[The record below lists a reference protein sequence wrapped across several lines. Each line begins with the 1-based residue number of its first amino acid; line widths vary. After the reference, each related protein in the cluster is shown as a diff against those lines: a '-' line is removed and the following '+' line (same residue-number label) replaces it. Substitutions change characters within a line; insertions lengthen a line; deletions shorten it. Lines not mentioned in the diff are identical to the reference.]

1 MVNSSAQSSTTQ
13 QQARRIPLTSQ
24 ERKVSTNLA
33 LLFAVRM
40 LGLFLLTPVFAEAA
54 KQLSGGDNLQMVGMA
69 IGAYGLTQAIMQI
82 PFGMLSDKFGRR
94 PIIIIGMLLF
104 IIGGVICA
112 LANSVT
118 GVAIG
123 RAIQGFGAVSAAI
136 TAWIADST
144 RPEVRARAMAMV
156 GGSIGLSF
164 AASLVLSPL
173 LVEYVGLSGLFWVIS
188 LLGFVCLLL
197 ATFFVP
203 VVPMH
208 DQAMAD
214 VPITQVLKNDSLL
227 RLNGGVFCLHFTLMS
242 LFVVLPSLF
251 VQLGGLTLG
260 ALWKVYLPVIV
271 VALVL
276 MVPAVFYIETRQHHK
291 SGFVISLGVLVV
303 LMLAW
308 LGLSQSYW
316 GSITALLVF
325 FVLFNVLEAL
335 IPSMVSRVT
344 PPQHKGLALGLYNM
358 FQAFGVATGGAVGG
372 ILARHASVHLVF
384 LMAALLLLLCSIAA
398 YRMKAIAYVA

>member
-1 MVNSSAQSSTTQ
+1 MVNSATHSSTQTTSKS
-13 QQARRIPLTSQ
+13 RRTPLTPQ
-24 ERKVSTNLA
+24 ERKVSANLA

-40 LGLFLLTPVFAEAA
+40 LGLFLLSPVFAEAA
-54 KQLSGGDNLQMVGMA
+54 KQLSGGNDGRLVGFA

-112 LANSVT
+112 LTDSVV
-118 GVAIG
+118 GIIIG

-144 RPEVRARAMAMV
+144 RPEVRSRAMSMV

-164 AASLVLSPL
+164 ALALVLSPL
-173 LVEYVGLSGLFWVIS
+173 LVEYVGLGGLFWVIS

-208 DQAMAD
+208 DQAIAD
-214 VPITQVLKNDSLL
+214 VPFLTVLKNGSLL
-227 RLNGGVFCLHFTLMS
+227 RLNTGVFCLHFALMA
-242 LFVVLPSLF
+242 LFNVLPILY

-260 ALWKVYLPVIV
+260 ELWKVYLPVIV
-271 VALVL
+271 IALVL
-276 MVPAVFYIETRQHHK
+276 MVPAVFYIETRHHHK
-291 SGFVISLGVLVV
+291 GGFTLSVFALMA
-303 LMLAW
+303 LMLGW
-308 LGLSQSYW
+308 TGLVQSFLGSVL
-316 GSITALLVF
+316 ALLVF
-325 FVLFNVLEAL
+325 FIFFNVLEAL

-358 FQAFGVATGGAVGG
+358 FQAFGVAFGGAVGG
-372 ILARHASVHLVF
+372 QLRDVSVQGVF
-384 LMAALLLLLCSIAA
+384 VIAAVLFLLCGISAW
-398 YRMKAIAYVA
+398 RMKAIVYDT